1 MLNLEEIDFHD
12 KIVLN
17 INLEANN
24 DFLDKV
30 SIIILDKNKR
40 YVIECNNCAKVIF
53 IGNGW
58 ISGKDSIR
66 ELYLEREQEIS
77 EDIPSFI
84 PVEKR
89 KEFVCLNL
97 NFNSS
102 NSLLKIITQ
111 KIHCF
116 EIY

>member
-12 KIVLN
+12 KIVLS
-17 INLEANN
+17 INLETNN

-30 SIIILDKNKR
+30 SIIISDKNTR
-40 YVIECNNCAKVIF
+40 YIVQCNDCVKVIF
-53 IGNGW
+53 NGNGW

-66 ELYLEREQEIS
+66 ELYIKQGQEIA

-84 PVEKR
+84 PIEKR

-97 NFNSS
+97 NFNTS
-102 NSLLKIITQ
+102 NSLLKILTPR
-111 KIHCF
+111 IHCF
-116 EIY
+116 EMC